1 MNKIPRIIL
10 HIDMNCFFASCEIA
24 VDEDLRGL
32 PIIVAHNDPLDR
44 GLIVSPSYEARAFG
58 IKTTMHVKDAKK
70 LCPEV
75 VVVEPTYGLYQEMS
89 HKFKEYLLKI
99 TDKVEMASI
108 DEAYV
113 DISSLNLGDKTIEL
127 AKKIQNDLLKLY
139 KLPCS
144 IGIAPNKL
152 LAKMGSD
159 YKKPLGI
166 TVMRKRDIDKM
177 LWPLDIG
184 DMMYI
189 GKKTAPRLRE
199 MGIKTIGDLANFKD
213 IELLKQKFGENFVN
227 SMIPKCWGNDDSPV
241 ITERELQT
249 SYSHAHTFMSLIIN
263 KQILLDTLHVLTNEL
278 AYDMQNDKQLALNIG
293 IQIKDG
299 NFNQKNI
306 SKPLNKATNND
317 FILFN
322 SVKDIFDDF
331 YTEGMGIRLI
341 GVFSNRIIKQSEAPK
356 QISIFDNLDEVEKES
371 SINKLIDSINKEFG
385 SNSIKKGIK

>member
-24 VDEDLRGL
+24 MNEDLRGL

-75 VVVEPTYGLYQEMS
+75 IVVDPTYELYQEMS
-89 HKFKEYLLKI
+89 HKFYEYLLKI

-113 DISSLNLGDKTIEL
+113 DISSLELGEKTIEL
-127 AKKIQNDLLKLY
+127 AKKIQDDLLKLY

-166 TVMRKRDIDKM
+166 TIMRKRDIEKM
-177 LWPLDIG
+177 LWPLDIS

-189 GKKTAPRLRE
+189 GKKTTPKLRE
-199 MGIKTIGDLANFKD
+199 LGINTIGELANYPDK
-213 IELLKQKFGENFVN
+213 ELLKNKLGENFVN
-227 SMIPKCWGNDDSPV
+227 SMIPKCFGIDDSPV
-241 ITERELQT
+241 ITKRELQT
-249 SYSHAHTFMSLIIN
+249 SYSHAHTFMSLIIDRR
-263 KQILLDTLHVLTNEL
+263 ILLDTLHVLTNEM
-278 AYDMQNDKQLALNIG
+278 AYDMQKDNQLALNVG
-293 IQIKDG
+293 IQIKDE

-306 SKPLNKATNND
+306 SRPLNKATNKD
-317 FILFN
+317 YELFN
-322 SVKDIFDDF
+322 GVKDIFEDF
-331 YTEGMGIRLI
+331 YYDGMGIRLI
-341 GVFSNRIIKQSEAPK
+341 GVFSNRIIQSEEVPK
-356 QISIFDNLDEVEKES
+356 QISIFDNLDEVEKDA
-371 SINKLIDSINKEFG
+371 SIKKLIDSINKEFG

>member
-24 VDEDLRGL
+24 VNDDLKGL
-32 PIIVAHNDPLDR
+32 PIVIAHNDPLDR

-58 IKTTMHVKDAKK
+58 IKTTMHVKDAKR

-75 VVVEPTYGLYQEMS
+75 VIVEPTYDLYQEMS
-89 HKFKEYLLKI
+89 NKFKQYLLKI

-113 DISSLNLGDKTIEL
+113 DVSSLQLGEKTIDL
-127 AKKIQNDLLKLY
+127 AKKIQKDLLTLY

-166 TVMRKRDIDKM
+166 TIMRKRDIEKM

-189 GKKTAPRLRE
+189 GKKTAPKLRE
-199 MGIKTIGDLANFKD
+199 IGINTIGDLANFKD

-227 SMIPKCWGNDDSPV
+227 TMIPRCWGNDDSLV
-241 ITERELQT
+241 VTEREMQT
-249 SYSHAHTFMSLIIN
+249 SYSHAHTFMSLIIDRN
-263 KQILLDTLHVLTNEL
+263 ILLDTLHVLTNEL
-278 AYDMQNDKQLALNIG
+278 AYDMQNDHQLAMNIG

-299 NFNQKNI
+299 NFNQKNM
-306 SKPLNKATNND
+306 SKPLNSPSNND
-317 FILFN
+317 WDLFN
-322 SVKDIFDDF
+322 AVKDVFDD
-331 YTEGMGIRLI
+331 YYYEGLGIRLI
-341 GVFSNRIIKQSEAPK
+341 GVFSNRIIPETKAPK
-356 QISIFDNLDEVEKES
+356 QISIFDNLDEVEKEAN
-371 SINKLIDSINKEFG
+371 IKKLIDSINKEFG
-385 SNSIKKGIK
+385 NNSIKKGIK